1 MYYISVPPTIVVR
14 KKRFIAQNQIVKITT
29 IRGGLIAFVD
39 CGLKQRA
46 AGLKIRVKQYNEFDF
61 AKIAISLI
69 FVQTGFYRVK
79 W

>member
-46 AGLKIRVKQYNEFDF
+46 AGLKIRVKQFDF

-69 FVQTGFYRVK
+69 FVQTGFCRVK